1 MEQLIK
7 ALSAYEKIDP
17 VGWVA
22 VYRYIP
28 ASLGMA
34 LVGLGAAMLLIGGGR
49 LFRVVAAPLG
59 LLVAMLWTGVVANG
73 LGFTGSTQQLTM
85 ISMAVMFVV
94 GLAFPPGVVF
104 ATVGIPVGII
114 CGEAVGKADWMLG
127 FVPAF
132 VGAGA
137 IAAAASRIFGAICS
151 SLAGGW
157 LLVIG
162 ALSALSSVGGLGE
175 KAAQLTWG
183 VIVAAGLFA
192 TAGIVFQLFVRLSP
206 EEREQ
211 LKIKKAQGKRKAE
224 DEKKLKAKWGK
235 YLPTDD
241 DE

>member
-1 MEQLIK
+1 LEQLIK

-17 VGWVA
+17 VGWVG

-28 ASLGMA
+28 MSLGLA
-34 LVGLGAAMLLIGGGR
+34 LMGLGGLMLLVGGGR
-49 LFRVVAAPLG
+49 LFRIVAAPLG
-59 LLVAMLWTGVVANG
+59 LLVAMLWTGVVSSN
-73 LGFTGSTQQLTM
+73 LGYSGPTQNLTM
-85 ISMAVMFVV
+85 ITMGLMFLV

-104 ATVGIPVGII
+104 VTVGIPVGII

-137 IAAAASRIFGAICS
+137 IAAAASRIFGAIVS
-151 SLAGGW
+151 SMAGAW

-162 ALSALSSVGGLGE
+162 ALAALSNFGGLAE

-192 TAGIVFQLFVRLSP
+192 TAGIVFQLFVRMTP
-206 EEREQ
+206 EEREA
-211 LKIKKAQGKRKAE
+211 LAVKKAQAKRKAA
-224 DEKKLKAKWGK
+224 DEKALKAKWGK

>member
-1 MEQLIK
+1 MDQLIK

-17 VGWVA
+17 VGWVG

-28 ASLGMA
+28 TTLGLA
-34 LVGLGAAMLLIGGGR
+34 LVGLGILMLLVGGGR
-49 LFRVVAAPLG
+49 LFRIVAAPMG
-59 LLVAMLWTGVVANG
+59 VLVAMLWTGVVASN
-73 LGFTGSTQQLTM
+73 LGYTGPTQQLTM
-85 ISMAVMFVV
+85 IAMAVMFAV
-94 GLAFPPGVVF
+94 GLAFPPGVIF

-114 CGEAVGKADWMLG
+114 CGEAVGKQDWMLG

-151 SLAGGW
+151 SLVGSW

-162 ALSALSSVGGLGE
+162 ALASLSSVGGLGE

-183 VIVAAGLFA
+183 VIIAALLFA
-192 TAGIVFQLFVRLSP
+192 VAGVVFQLFVRLSP

-211 LKIKKAQGKRKAE
+211 LKVKKAQAKRKAE

>member
-1 MEQLIK
+1 VEQLIK

-17 VGWVA
+17 VGWVG

-28 ASLGMA
+28 VSLGLG
-34 LVGLGAAMLLIGGGR
+34 LVGLGLMMLLVGGGR
-49 LFRVVAAPLG
+49 LFRLVAAPMG
-59 LLVAMLWTGVVANG
+59 ILVAMLWTGVVASN
-73 LGFTGSTQQLTM
+73 LGYTGPTQQITLVA
-85 ISMAVMFVV
+85 MAAMFVV
-94 GLAFPPGVVF
+94 GLAFPPGVIF

-114 CGEAVGKADWMLG
+114 CGEAVGKQDWMLG

-137 IAAAASRIFGAICS
+137 IAAAASRIFGAVCS
-151 SLAGGW
+151 SVVGAW

-162 ALSALSSVGGLGE
+162 ALASLSSVGGLGE

-183 VIVAAGLFA
+183 VIVAALLFA
-192 TAGIVFQLFVRLSP
+192 VAGVVFQLFVRLSP
-206 EEREQ
+206 EERDQ
-211 LKIKKAQGKRKAE
+211 LKIKKAQAKRKAE